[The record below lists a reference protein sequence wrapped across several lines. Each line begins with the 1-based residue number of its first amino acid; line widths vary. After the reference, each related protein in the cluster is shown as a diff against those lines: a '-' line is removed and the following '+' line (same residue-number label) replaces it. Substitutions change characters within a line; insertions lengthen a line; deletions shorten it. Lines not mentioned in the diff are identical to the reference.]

1 MEGLRGENGGA
12 QMSAVRRIEG
22 AAKESYPHAGN
33 AITVVA
39 IAYQILRTRP
49 VVRVFAL
56 TDWLGTA
63 L

>member
-1 MEGLRGENGGA
+1 
-12 QMSAVRRIEG
+12 MSAVRWIEG
-22 AAKESYPHAGN
+22 AAEESYPHAGN
-33 AITVVA
+33 AITVAA
-39 IAYQILRTRP
+39 IAYQILMTSP